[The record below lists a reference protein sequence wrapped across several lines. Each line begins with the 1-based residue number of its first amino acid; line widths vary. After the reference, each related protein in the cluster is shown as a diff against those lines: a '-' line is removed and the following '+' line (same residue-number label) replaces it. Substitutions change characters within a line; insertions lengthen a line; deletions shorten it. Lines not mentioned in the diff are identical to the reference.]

1 MFDMDYCIDQ
11 PGCLGDILFTLK
23 IAEELSK
30 KGTVYW
36 QISPAFWNNG
46 ISRIKSS
53 SLISPHSPKVVR
65 GGEVIKLCDL
75 THRSDPELMR
85 IKYTSLGMEWDGW
98 SDYIK
103 YDRNY
108 DVESALKQHF
118 GLQDGD
124 PFIFY
129 NDTYGPGQKHN
140 GVVKSIPEDYD
151 GKIIKLEV
159 FEGVTVFDWAWIFE
173 NAEQIH
179 TVDTSIMYVIETLNL
194 KANRMT
200 CHPRHYKFA
209 IPQIYNLFKKPWEFI
224 EYDRDTWRELCPNEE
239 EF

>member
-11 PGCLGDILFTLK
+11 PGCLGDILFTIK

-36 QISPAFWNNG
+36 QVAPTFWNNG
-46 ISRIKSS
+46 ISRVKTSAVIGPS
-53 SLISPHSPKVVR
+53 SPKNVR
-65 GGEVIKLCDL
+65 GGEVIKL
-75 THRSDPELMR
+75 SDTELMR
-85 IKYTSLGMEWDGW
+85 IKYTSIGMDW
-98 SDYIK
+98 SDWADYVK
-103 YDRNY
+103 YDRNT
-108 DVESALKQHF
+108 DIENALRQHF
-118 GLQDGD
+118 NLSEGE

-140 GVVKSIPEDYD
+140 GVVNSIPKNYD
-151 GKIIKLEV
+151 GKIIKLEI

-173 NAEQIH
+173 NAEEIH
-179 TVDTSIMYVIETLNL
+179 TVDTSILYVIETLNL
-194 KANRMT
+194 KSKKMT
-200 CHPRHYKFA
+200 CHPRHYKFSNS
-209 IPQIYNLFKKPWEFI
+209 QINNLFKKPWEFI

>member
-1 MFDMDYCIDQ
+1 MDYCIDE

-23 IAEELSK
+23 IGEELSK
-30 KGTVYW
+30 KGKVYW
-36 QISPAFWNNG
+36 QIAPTFWDSG
-46 ISRIKSS
+46 ISRVKTSAMIHPS
-53 SLISPHSPKVVR
+53 SPKNIS

-85 IKYTSLGMEWDGW
+85 IKYTSVGMDW
-98 SDYIK
+98 SDWADYVK

-108 DVESALKQHF
+108 DLESALKNHF
-118 GLQDGD
+118 NLVDGE

-140 GVVKSIPEDYD
+140 GVIDSIPKDYD
-151 GKIIKLEV
+151 GKVIKLEI
-159 FEGVTVFDWAWIFE
+159 FEGVTVFDWSWIFE
-173 NAEQIH
+173 NAEEIH
-179 TVDTSIMYVIETLNL
+179 TVDTSILYVIETLNL
-194 KANRMT
+194 KSKKMT
-200 CHPRHYKFA
+200 CHPRHYKFSNS
-209 IPQIYNLFKKPWEFI
+209 QINNLFKKPWEFI